1 MLLLQEDQLEFAC
14 KNRVSKGQQM
24 IILEM
29 MVSGRDRFD
38 RKFKKWKFKTIK
50 CPQVALK
57 KYVPRKGANTEPFLA
72 QLTLHCIV

>member
-38 RKFKKWKFKTIK
+38 RNFKKWKFKMIK
-50 CPQVALK
+50 CPQVALN
-57 KYVPRKGANTEPFLA
+57 KYFMSLSKE
-72 QLTLHCIV
+72 QTLNLF

>member
-14 KNRVSKGQQM
+14 KNGVSKGQQM

-38 RKFKKWKFKTIK
+38 RKFKNGSSK
-50 CPQVALK
+50 
-57 KYVPRKGANTEPFLA
+57 R
-72 QLTLHCIV
+72 